1 MKKIFMLRGLMCKFL
16 TLATILATT
25 CASAFAQLNPPELD
39 EYSFY
44 SELEVGDICHNYA
57 YEFKFP
63 ETWNEEEEYIG
74 TRLIASSV
82 TRIGAQSRIGLRW
95 LDNTDN
101 VIFENHIN
109 IGTSGGDVRDVEA
122 AFLAGSGGDIYVFVT
137 YYDMS
142 GTFMYDLFKWDWV
155 SNAVGGTAALNRELN
170 SLEAL
175 PTGIYFLQ
183 ALNQTK
189 AQQYFFKLIK
199 E

>member
-1 MKKIFMLRGLMCKFL
+1 MKKIFTPQGLLQRFL
-16 TLATILATT
+16 ILATGLVT
-25 CASAFAQLNPPELD
+25 MGSYAFAQLNPPELD
-39 EYSFY
+39 EYSF
-44 SELEVGDICHNYA
+44 SPNLEIGDICHNYA

-63 ETWNEEEEYIG
+63 ETWDEEYVG

-82 TRIGAQSRIGLRW
+82 TRIGAQSRVGLRW
-95 LDNTDN
+95 LDNT
-101 VIFENHIN
+101 ENMIAENQIN
-109 IGTSGGDVRDVEA
+109 IGSSGGDVRDVEA
-122 AFLAGSGGDIYVFVT
+122 AFLSGSGGDIYVFVT

-142 GTFMYDLFKWDWV
+142 GKFMYDLFKRDWV

-175 PTGIYFLQ
+175 ATGIYFLQ